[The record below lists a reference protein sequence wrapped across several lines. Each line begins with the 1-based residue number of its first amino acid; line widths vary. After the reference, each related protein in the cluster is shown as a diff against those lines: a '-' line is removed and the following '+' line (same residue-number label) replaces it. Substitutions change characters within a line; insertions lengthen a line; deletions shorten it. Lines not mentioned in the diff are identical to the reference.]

1 MWPSQSNE
9 RSIITSTK
17 VLTNGDTIFNAKGD
31 VQILNLYSECV
42 TPNGATATTIQYSI
56 TPTVGAAT
64 AISGVSAA
72 LTSAVAGTI
81 VVLDGSALSTAP
93 AVSATSVALAQTTR
107 GIIFME
113 GALKLVV
120 ATGPTTGT
128 WVHYIR
134 YRPLQPGAYVTG
146 V

>member
-1 MWPSQSNE
+1 
-9 RSIITSTK
+9 
-17 VLTNGDTIFNAKGD
+17 
-31 VQILNLYSECV
+31 
-42 TPNGATATTIQYSI
+42 
-56 TPTVGAAT
+56 
-64 AISGVSAA
+64 
-72 LTSAVAGTI
+72 
-81 VVLDGSALSTAP
+81 VLDGSALSTAP

-113 GALKLVV
+113 CALKLVV